1 MTTTLVL
8 GGTGKTGGR
17 VAARLRDLG
26 TDVRIGSRTSPVR
39 FDWGDDTTW
48 AAALDGVASAYIC
61 YYPDISF
68 PGAAARIAA
77 FTRAAVAASVRRLV
91 LLSGRGEPDAVPAED
106 SVRDSGAEWTVLRC
120 AWFAQNFSE
129 HFLLQP
135 VLDGVIALPAGDV
148 AEPFLDTGDVADVAL
163 AALTQ
168 DGHAGRTYELTGPRL
183 LTFADVA
190 EELTRATGRDIRYQP
205 ISAGQYAAAAARAG
219 VPAEEIEPLSELV
232 ARVLDGHNAHLTDD
246 VQQVLGRQPHD
257 FADYAHDTA
266 ATGVWSPSP
275 VLATQHQTDDQTA
288 RTADAQGSRR

>member
-1 MTTTLVL
+1 
-8 GGTGKTGGR
+8 
-17 VAARLRDLG
+17 
-26 TDVRIGSRTSPVR
+26 
-39 FDWGDDTTW
+39 
-48 AAALDGVASAYIC
+48 
-61 YYPDISF
+61 
-68 PGAAARIAA
+68 
-77 FTRAAVAASVRRLV
+77 
-91 LLSGRGEPDAVPAED
+91 
-106 SVRDSGAEWTVLRC
+106 VRDSGAEWTVLRC

-163 AALTQ
+163 ATLTQ

-190 EELTRATGRDIRYQP
+190 AELTRATGRDIRYQP
-205 ISAGQYAAAAARAG
+205 ISAGQYAAAAAQAG
-219 VPAEEIEPLSELV
+219 VPAEEIEPLSELF

-246 VQQVLGRQPHD
+246 VEQVLGRRPHD

-288 RTADAQGSRR
+288 RTADNQGSRR

>member
-8 GGTGKTGGR
+8 GGTGKTGSR

-61 YYPDISF
+61 SSPDLSV

-190 EELTRATGRDIRYQP
+190 AELTRATGRDIRYQP
-205 ISAGQYAAAAARAG
+205 ISAGQYAAAAAQAG
-219 VPAEEIEPLSELV
+219 VPAEEIEPLSELF

-246 VQQVLGRQPHD
+246 VEQVLGRRPHD

-275 VLATQHQTDDQTA
+275 VLATQHQTEDQTA
-288 RTADAQGSRR
+288 RTADTQGSRR